1 MKKILLVLSFCFLL
15 FACVACDKKEEGVD
29 LSGIKF
35 SGTEVEYDGNEH
47 SIYLVGNLPAGY
59 TVDYFGNKAVV
70 AGKHLVTAVIYDESG
85 KEVKR
90 LTAYIDVLAS
100 DYQPPVDVEELV
112 YTISFDGEEY
122 FLEFDDSNEEDSY
135 LQYYVSEID
144 VFAEQDICVYDTEYE
159 QIYDIHDERKG
170 SSNTNNAFGEG
181 EDMKVLTD
189 ATADVYLRVYEDGTY
204 SLWITGNNEE
214 VSGGTSEEDSE
225 VITVYFSNNKFWN
238 GEVKAYI
245 WKNNTEDK
253 PADWPGM
260 NMTYVEKNDFNED
273 IYSIQVDLSMY
284 DMIIFTNGSEQ
295 SIDISLANVL
305 SGTGFYLT
313 DKNNEG
319 KYSFDT
325 YSYGA

>member
-1 MKKILLVLSFCFLL
+1 MAKKNKNIIKQ
-15 FACVACDKKEEGVD
+15 DKRFQRHFRKFHNKETTGHPQYV
-29 LSGIKF
+29 
-35 SGTEVEYDGNEH
+35 
-47 SIYLVGNLPAGY
+47 
-59 TVDYFGNKAVV
+59 
-70 AGKHLVTAVIYDESG
+70 YDETG
-85 KEVKR
+85 KEVSR
-90 LTAYIDVLAS
+90 LTAYIEVKAS
-100 DYQPPVDVEELV
+100 DYVPDIDVDVEELEYYV
-112 YTISFDGEEY
+112 LFDEDEYTLEY
-122 FLEFDDSNEEDSY
+122 DYSNEDDSY
-135 LQYYVSEID
+135 LQYYVSEVEVTAGQMITVID
-144 VFAEQDICVYDTEYE
+144 PEFNNIT
-159 QIYDIHDERKG
+159 DIHDERQD
-170 SSNTNNAFGEG
+170 SSNDNNAFGEG
-181 EDMKVLTD
+181 EDMKVLKD

-214 VSGGTSEEDSE
+214 VSGGTFEEDSE